1 MSALEVLQANLIDE
15 AKVLVTNTTGG
26 TSVGD
31 ASAGVSSSS
40 TSTDGTSTLPITT
53 GEKAGAGILTFGMI
67 TAILGGTWLMI
78 SEVGG

>member
-1 MSALEVLQANLIDE
+1 MSALEVIQANLIDE

-31 ASAGVSSSS
+31 SSAGTSSS
-40 TSTDGTSTLPITT
+40 TSSDGVVDSPITT
-53 GEKAGAGILTFGMI
+53 VEKAGAGILTFGMV
-67 TAILGGTWLMI
+67 TALLGGTWLMI